1 MEESGTLEN
10 FRLAGSGG
18 PSDQYH
24 LPLFRDS
31 DLYKGPRGRC
41 LGTCAW
47 PGPRSGEVFS
57 LEYGAHRGSPGAGRV
72 PQHLRARR
80 SAWPPP
86 PRRCHGP
93 RALLGRPP
101 LPGCG
106 GRRTAAT
113 GPVLLG
119 PIVDRYA
126 SMLVDVLR
134 SEQAGFVE
142 GHAEIETALVELY
155 RTTRDPRL
163 VDLAADL
170 LARRG
175 HKGLSWRSFGPSYFQ
190 DDVAFEE
197 VGSIRGHAVRALY
210 LLAGPAARQRGCY
223 LGQSTVARLTARIS
237 SPANSSRGSRHV
249 LEAAPS
255 DVLMCE
261 RSHQSRA
268 EASLARR

>member
-1 MEESGTLEN
+1 MMEESGTLEN

-31 DLYKGPRGRC
+31 DLYKV
-41 LGTCAW
+41 LEAVAW
-47 PGPRSGEVFS
+47 E
-57 LEYGAHRGSPGAGRV
+57 
-72 PQHLRARR
+72 RA
-80 SAWPPP
+80 
-86 PRRCHGP
+86 HGP
-93 RALLGRPP
+93 DPDQEKFFRSSTELIAAAQEPDGYLNTYVRVVQHGHRLQDAAMGHE
-101 LPGCG
+101 LYWAGHLFQAAVADA
-106 GRRTAAT
+106 TAAT

-197 VGSIRGHAVRALY
+197 AGSIRGHAVRALY
-210 LLAGPAARQRGCY
+210 LLAGAGRTAARLL
-223 LGQSTVARLTARIS
+223 LGAIDGRPAHGTHLVPCQLVAREST
-237 SPANSSRGSRHV
+237 
-249 LEAAPS
+249 
-255 DVLMCE
+255 
-261 RSHQSRA
+261 RA
-268 EASLARR
+268 